1 MSDSPEPA
9 AKPKRQRRTKAELEE
24 IRQAKLKAEA
34 DKPLTAGFW
43 GLIAGVL
50 FFVTA
55 CFYIDMLSLVNYRSS
70 SSDSGLGEIVIFV
83 LALIYSA
90 LGRTWGTL
98 IFGLIGLFCLYK
110 AIRRR
115 IQVGSWND

>member
-34 DKPLTAGFW
+34 NKPLTAGFW

-70 SSDSGLGEIVIFV
+70 SSDSGLGEIAIFI

-110 AIRRR
+110 AIQRRV
-115 IQVGSWND
+115 QVGSWND